1 MAAKDHQLPIDDS
14 VKVPA
19 NVTAAADRVAEI
31 HKQVYGDNA
40 APVAAVEPAKTPDPP
55 QPAPQVQPQPDPP
68 QPAPQVQPQPD
79 PPQPAP
85 KEPAVGD
92 AEAEHHRYLSMKG
105 RYEQSQLSLGTIQE
119 QLMELG
125 NQNMQL
131 QAQLR
136 RHAQRQPPAPPQPTI
151 TDQDVQNYGPEL
163 VDFTK
168 RAALDAV
175 RPTLSKL
182 EQENLELKQR
192 LNQQQTVGV
201 YDALEQAV
209 PDWRAINDNPRFKQW
224 CSLPDLYSGQV
235 RGQLLNAALRAGHAP
250 RVIAFFK
257 GFQSE
262 EAATG
267 HLPDPQ
273 PRPAP
278 TPARQPA
285 IPLAS
290 LSTPGREQPSGGGTQ
305 ANATSAG
312 QKPVY
317 TRANIAEFYARRNRG
332 EYVGREDEAAA
343 HERDLFAAQREGR
356 VR

>member
-14 VKVPA
+14 VKIPA

-40 APVAAVEPAKTPDPP
+40 APVAAVEPAKTPEPAP
-55 QPAPQVQPQPDPP
+55 QPAPEPAP
-68 QPAPQVQPQPD
+68 QPAPE
-79 PPQPAP
+79 PAP
-85 KEPAVGD
+85 KEAATGD

-136 RHAQRQPPAPPQPTI
+136 RQAQRQPPAPPQAAL
-151 TDQDVQNYGPEL
+151 TDQDVSNYGPEL

-201 YDALEQAV
+201 YEALEQAV

-224 CSLPDLYSGQV
+224 CALPDLYSGQV

-278 TPARQPA
+278 QPARQPA

-305 ANATSAG
+305 ATATSAN